1 LQGLYYFR
9 APQLKGLPA
18 TPLPDPDE
26 NPEWYGEIW
35 LQLPSS
41 PGSRISTNHGHVF
54 KAIVRLRQIANDI
67 ASIVFQEG
75 KVTRSLTF
83 TEIVAFRRR
92 LDEWYAELPEPIM
105 PRHMVFP
112 SHLKVQ

>member
-75 KVTRSLTF
+75 QL
-83 TEIVAFRRR
+83 
-92 LDEWYAELPEPIM
+92 
-105 PRHMVFP
+105 
-112 SHLKVQ
+112 